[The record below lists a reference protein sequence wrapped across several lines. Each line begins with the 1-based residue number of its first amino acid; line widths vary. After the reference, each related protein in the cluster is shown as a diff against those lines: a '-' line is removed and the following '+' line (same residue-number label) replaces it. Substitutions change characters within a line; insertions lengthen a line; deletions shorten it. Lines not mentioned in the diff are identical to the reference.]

1 MEPEELT
8 FDDLALMVAEGLDG
22 IEAETLEKVV
32 RVMFDATVQW
42 SEEKDRYL
50 VTLGA

>member
-1 MEPEELT
+1 MEEMT
-8 FDDLALMVAEGLDG
+8 CADLALMVAEGLAD

-42 SEEKDRYL
+42 NEEKDCYL
-50 VTLGA
+50 VKLGV